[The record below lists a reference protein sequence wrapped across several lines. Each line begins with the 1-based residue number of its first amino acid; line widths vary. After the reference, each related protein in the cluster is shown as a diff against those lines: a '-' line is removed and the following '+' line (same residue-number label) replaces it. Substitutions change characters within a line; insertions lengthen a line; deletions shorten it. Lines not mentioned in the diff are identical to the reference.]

1 MCVVCLSM
9 YIKTK
14 SSTKLEENSVSR
26 RSPFF
31 SPFRPGVRST
41 VTFAAAVGD
50 TQLGCGL
57 SVVTWDEVGFM
68 KRSLHGIQRLT

>member
-1 MCVVCLSM
+1 M
-9 YIKTK
+9 YVKTK
-14 SSTKLEENSVSR
+14 SSTKREENSVPRLSAC
-26 RSPFF
+26 F

-50 TQLGCGL
+50 TQLGRGL
-57 SVVTWDEVGFM
+57 SVVTLDEVGFM